1 MIMAKKKKK
10 EPLIYPRAPDY
21 SCETWKLSDGSEHGG
36 WFAVYIVS
44 AEQTRAE
51 ANLKLFKRRNKMK
64 TKVISTLW
72 LALSLGA
79 FSATASA
86 QHEGH
91 ATTKAPAKSAPQ
103 GKPAH
108 DHMMMEMAK
117 EPHHVLAMAYHQNLA
132 TFAKSLHEQTMQA
145 SSVNVEF
152 ARAATTE
159 MRRSFDQM
167 NQHHQEHMQTMSAE
181 MHTRMS
187 GMMKQMETHHTEL
200 NTQLRALEQ
209 EVNAATPDA
218 KKVST
223 LAASVHTHLDA
234 MSKMHEGGKGGKMKM
249 KM

>member
-1 MIMAKKKKK
+1 
-10 EPLIYPRAPDY
+10 
-21 SCETWKLSDGSEHGG
+21 
-36 WFAVYIVS
+36 
-44 AEQTRAE
+44 
-51 ANLKLFKRRNKMK
+51 MK
-64 TKVISTLW
+64 TKVISTLL

-79 FSATASA
+79 FSATAIA

-91 ATTKAPAKSAPQ
+91 STKKTPANPAAQ
-103 GKPAH
+103 GK
-108 DHMMMEMAK
+108 MMMEMAK

-152 ARAATTE
+152 ARAAVTE

-167 NQHHQEHMQTMSAE
+167 KQHHQAHMQTMSAE
-181 MHTRMS
+181 MHTKMS
-187 GMMKQMETHHTEL
+187 EMMKQMETHQTEL
-200 NTQLRALEQ
+200 NTQLMALEQ

-218 KKVST
+218 KKVSN